1 MFIFNGLWCF
11 FSDFKEEKGNYQT
24 QTHRGKR
31 SEAFK
36 VTSRGS
42 WKTQTSHYA
51 SNHFF
56 ERKKSNRSF
65 TRCHNNLVIFR
76 FFFHHALMK
85 KKLSDKLNKKL
96 KIEKWFSL
104 LFTFPIFGFG
114 FFEDVSFL
122 DFYDV
127 WCLEPQTT
135 SYSTICSHKVL
146 KNNNYTVVKNH
157 YIFPL

>member
-85 KKLSDKLNKKL
+85 KKLSDKLNKK
-96 KIEKWFSL
+96 IENRKMIFLIVHVPDIWLWFLWGRQFPWL
-104 LFTFPIFGFG
+104 LRCLVFGATDNFV
-114 FFEDVSFL
+114 FHDMQSQS
-122 DFYDV
+122 
-127 WCLEPQTT
+127 PKKQ
-135 SYSTICSHKVL
+135 
-146 KNNNYTVVKNH
+146 
-157 YIFPL
+157 